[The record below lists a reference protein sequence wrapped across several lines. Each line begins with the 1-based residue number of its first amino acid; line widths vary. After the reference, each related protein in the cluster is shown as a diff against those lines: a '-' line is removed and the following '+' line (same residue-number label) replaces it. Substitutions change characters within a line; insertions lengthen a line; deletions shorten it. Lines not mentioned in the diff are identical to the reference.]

1 MEEIVN
7 KYTSKTFEDIKH
19 IDEYGNEYWFARDL
33 QKVLEYKDWRN
44 FLKVLDKAKESCYNS
59 IVNVDEQ
66 LVEVNKLS
74 KRNNNAIVNIQVN
87 HNLIELY
94 FRLGKILYD
103 NYEYGNKFIDEVA
116 RELKLEYPN
125 ATGYSVRNL
134 KCMKKFYTEYKDD
147 KVMQQLVAQVP
158 WGHNVVLMDKVK
170 DKEIRK
176 IYLQGIIE
184 NGWVIKMNENQDKG
198 LHKSV
203 INCLI
208 PIYLTPPR
216 NPYK

>member
-1 MEEIVN
+1 MLEKNFKQIIN
-7 KYTSKTFEDIKH
+7 IIKSDIKAT
-19 IDEYGNEYWFARDL
+19 G
-33 QKVLEYKDWRN
+33 
-44 FLKVLDKAKESCYNS
+44 LKTA
-59 IVNVDEQ
+59 
-66 LVEVNKLS
+66 
-74 KRNNNAIVNIQVN
+74 IQVN

-116 RELKLEYPN
+116 SELKLEYPN

-134 KCMKKFYTEYKDD
+134 KYMKKFYAEYKDD
-147 KVMQQLVAQVP
+147 ELVQHLVAQVP

-184 NGWVIKMNENQDKG
+184 NGWGRSMLVHQIELSSENW
-198 LHKSV
+198 
-203 INCLI
+203 
-208 PIYLTPPR
+208 
-216 NPYK
+216 YK